1 MSGKTPP
8 ISNRIKELV
17 DYYGEGNN
25 SKFAALIGTSEAN
38 IRNYING
45 TMPKFEI
52 ISNIAT
58 KFEINYEWLLTGKGG
73 MHTKEQISYEK
84 LVKHYETLETPLQ
97 FVETPEGPG
106 KTRTELIQL
115 LAQKEGTIPLVSTEA
130 IGGFGNMNFVIKEQD
145 IQSMYKVP
153 DFTNINFMIRVKGS
167 SMYPKYNSGDVVA
180 CRIIRESQFIQW
192 NKVHVIA
199 TKEQGILIKRLKQGT
214 TPKSLL
220 AISDNDSYDPFEIP
234 KNEIT
239 GIALV
244 VGVIRLE

>member
-1 MSGKTPP
+1 MQKEELS

-17 DYYGEGNN
+17 NHFADGNN
-25 SKFAALIGTSEAN
+25 SKFASIIGTSEAN

-45 TMPKFEI
+45 RMPKFEI
-52 ISNIAT
+52 ISSIAT
-58 KFEINYEWLLTGKGG
+58 LFEINYEWLLTGKGD
-73 MHTKEQISYEK
+73 MLIYNKPVCNKSRDVQYNIPETDVPIVNENFIDLEK
-84 LVKHYETLETPLQ
+84 SKD
-97 FVETPEGPG
+97 
-106 KTRTELIQL
+106 EL
-115 LAQKEGTIPLVSTEA
+115 KKGIPLVTTEA
-130 IGGFGNMNFVIKEQD
+130 IGGFGNMDFAIKEQD
-145 IQSMYKVP
+145 IQNLYQVP

-199 TKEQGILIKRLKQGT
+199 TREQGILIKRLKKGET
-214 TPKSLL
+214 KNSLL
-220 AISDNDSYDPFEIP
+220 AISDNHDYDPFEIP

-239 GIALV
+239 GIAIV